1 MTAAEDARWMR
12 LALGLGARGMGR
24 VWPNPAVGCVIVAGG
39 RVLGRGWTADGGR
52 PHAETRALALAGAA
66 ARGATAYVSLEP
78 CAHHGQTPPCAQAL
92 IAAGVVRVVTAL
104 EDPDPRV
111 AGGGH
116 GQLRAAGVRVE
127 TGVLAGEAAR
137 DHRGFLSRVRLGRPM
152 VTLKLAASLD
162 GRIATAT
169 GESRWITGPEARR
182 AVHAMRARHDAVMV
196 GAGTALAD
204 DPLLTV
210 RGLGI
215 ARQPVRVVCD
225 SRLSLAPDSA
235 LGRSAGAVPLWL
247 CHGPAAPPGTRAAWE
262 DAGARLL
269 PCAGGADGRLAIDD
283 VLARLGDAGLTR
295 VFCEGGGTLAASL
308 LAAGL
313 VDELAVFH
321 AGRVL
326 GATGLPA
333 VGPLPDVPLAQAPRF
348 RLLDCQHMGPD
359 TLHVWERA

>member
-1 MTAAEDARWMR
+1 MTAAADARWMR

-52 PHAETRALALAGAA
+52 PHAETRALALLGDA

-78 CAHHGQTPPCAQAL
+78 CAHHGTTPPCAQAL
-92 IAAGVVRVVTAL
+92 IAAGVARVVTAL

-127 TGVLAGEAAR
+127 TGVLGAEAAR
-137 DHRGFLSRVRLGRPM
+137 DHRGFLSRVTRGRPM

-169 GESRWITGPEARR
+169 GESRWITGAEARR
-182 AVHAMRARHDAVMV
+182 MVHAMRARYDAVMV

-225 SRLSLAPDSA
+225 SRLRLDPASA
-235 LGRSAGAVPLWL
+235 LGRSAREAALWL
-247 CHGPAAPPGTRAAWE
+247 CHGPAAAPARRAAWE
-262 DAGARLL
+262 AAGARLV
-269 PCAGGADGRLAIDD
+269 PCASGADGRLAIGD
-283 VLARLGDAGLTR
+283 VLRRLGNAGLTR
-295 VFCEGGGTLAASL
+295 VFCEGGGSLAASL
-308 LAAGL
+308 LAGGL

-321 AGRVL
+321 AGLVL
-326 GATGLPA
+326 GAAGLPA
-333 VGPLPDVPLAQAPRF
+333 VGLLPETALAGIARF
-348 RLLDCQHMGPD
+348 RLVESRRAGAD
-359 TLHVWERA
+359 TLQIRAAV